1 MAQEKPNSLLQQK
14 SLAVA
19 DVHMPVSIIFML
31 LRWVEVFKCIGLFN
45 VPPLVLEAGV

>member
-19 DVHMPVSIIFML
+19 DVHMPLSIVYYFY
-31 LRWVEVFKCIGLFN
+31 
-45 VPPLVLEAGV
+45 AT